1 VAAVANAPP
10 KTRVRVVLINDSVIT
25 EPTCSRI
32 IDQTKRLLGNKLAFG
47 SDTQSF
53 LAQFTLDEDVLFI
66 SRFDSDD
73 GVGPD
78 ILKDI
83 HSTFMRTGYP
93 VGILSPFYGNL
104 WYPFAGNGSCGQ
116 IVFNAMVRKF
126 PIFQTHA
133 YDKAQLKAIMG
144 LGQGNSLLEFFQTR
158 DGKYF
163 MPYGYGH
170 KHPDEFFSWF
180 RERFAASPILK
191 TWPCGTSDQCVSE
204 CHLFFFTASSKGIPG
219 IIYTQSGLQSSLA
232 RSGHQDVDTLK
243 YHENY
248 QESWEK
254 TSPDVCLGL
263 EYFGASKAAISQLRN
278 DYKKNKSKYEGH
290 IMDVFTQQPGNR
302 GGKKSPRLRQQKG
315 QGPCQVGQVS
325 ITSRRLLISRQEQ
338 Q

>member
-1 VAAVANAPP
+1 
-10 KTRVRVVLINDSVIT
+10 
-25 EPTCSRI
+25 
-32 IDQTKRLLGNKLAFG
+32 
-47 SDTQSF
+47 
-53 LAQFTLDEDVLFI
+53 
-66 SRFDSDD
+66 
-73 GVGPD
+73 
-78 ILKDI
+78 
-83 HSTFMRTGYP
+83 
-93 VGILSPFYGNL
+93 
-104 WYPFAGNGSCGQ
+104 
-116 IVFNAMVRKF
+116 MVRKF

-278 DYKKNKSKYEGH
+278 VYKKNKSKYEGH

-302 GGKKSPRLRQQKG
+302 GGKKVPVSDNGKDKVPVNSVKSQSPPDDSSSPGKNNNDNKDEKASVILKRSARLSNTG
-315 QGPCQVGQVS
+315 S
-325 ITSRRLLISRQEQ
+325 NAL
-338 Q
+338 